1 MKRTNSMKKTKR
13 TRKRRKS
20 SFRGRHPSGGSFLS
34 LRMKMTSKETR
45 AVKKR
50 R

>member
-1 MKRTNSMKKTKR
+1 MMKTKR
-13 TRKRRKS
+13 TRKRRKL
-20 SFRGRHPSGGSFLS
+20 SFRSRNPSGGSLLL